1 MVPILAGIVSML
13 ADKGL
18 DLISSAI
25 DGGADKAK
33 GFIEEKTGIELDGKK
48 ELTGEEVA
56 KLKEL
61 EVTSRLE
68 LEKLALESKKE
79 DNRASE
85 AVAAEMNKN
94 TADARAMQVA
104 ALGQDDKFSK
114 RFVYMFAAGWSI
126 VAVVYIFM
134 ITFMSIPAANVR
146 FADTVLGFLLG
157 TIVAT
162 IINYFYGSS
171 KSSADKNEVMKGR

>member
-1 MVPILAGIVSML
+1 MPILAGLVSML

-25 DGGADKAK
+25 DGGAYKAK
-33 GFIEEKTGIELDGKK
+33 DFIEEKTGIKMDGNELSD
-48 ELTGEEVA
+48 EQVA
-56 KLKEL
+56 KLREL
-61 EVTSRLE
+61 EISSKIE
-68 LEKLALESKKE
+68 LEKLALENKKE

-85 AVAAEMNKN
+85 AVVAEVNKN
-94 TADARAMQVA
+94 TADARAMQVS

-114 RFVYMFAAGWSI
+114 RFVYVFAAGWSV

-134 ITFMSIPAANVR
+134 ITFMTIPTANVR

-171 KSSADKNEVMKGR
+171 KSSSDKNEFIKGK

>member
-1 MVPILAGIVSML
+1 MIPILAGIVSML

-18 DLISSAI
+18 DLVSSAI

-33 GFIEEKTGIELDGKK
+33 EFIEEKTGIKMDGRELS
-48 ELTGEEVA
+48 EEQVA
-56 KLKEL
+56 KLREL
-61 EVTSRLE
+61 EISSKVE

-85 AVAAEMNKN
+85 AVVAEVNKN

-104 ALGQDDKFSK
+104 ALAQEDKFSK
-114 RFVYMFAAGWSI
+114 RFVYVLAGFWS
-126 VAVVYIFM
+126 VVSVVYLFM
-134 ITFMSIPAANVR
+134 ITFVTIPAANVR

-157 TIVAT
+157 TVIAT
-162 IINYFYGSS
+162 VINYFYGSS
-171 KSSADKNEVMKGR
+171 KSSADKNAILKGK

>member
-33 GFIEEKTGIELDGKK
+33 EFIEEKTGIKIDGSSLSD
-48 ELTGEEVA
+48 EQVA
-56 KLKEL
+56 KLREL
-61 EVTSRLE
+61 EISSKVE
-68 LEKLALESKKE
+68 LEKLALERKKE

-85 AVAAEMNKN
+85 AVVAEMNKN

-104 ALGQDDKFSK
+104 ALGQEDKFSK
-114 RFVYMFAAGWSI
+114 RFVYIFAAGWSI

-171 KSSADKNEVMKGR
+171 KSSADKNEAMKGR

>member
-1 MVPILAGIVSML
+1 MPILAGLVSML

-25 DGGADKAK
+25 DGGADRAK
-33 GFIEEKTGIELDGKK
+33 EFIEEKTGIKMDGNELSN
-48 ELTGEEVA
+48 EQVA
-56 KLKEL
+56 KLREL
-61 EVTSRLE
+61 EASSKIE
-68 LEKLALESKKE
+68 LEKLALEFKKE

-85 AVAAEMNKN
+85 AVVSEVNKN

-114 RFVYMFAAGWSI
+114 RFVYVFAAGWSI

-134 ITFMSIPAANVR
+134 ITFMSIPTANVR

-171 KSSADKNEVMKGR
+171 KSSSDKNDFIKGK

>member
-33 GFIEEKTGIELDGKK
+33 EFIEEKTGIKIDGSSLSD
-48 ELTGEEVA
+48 EQVA
-56 KLKEL
+56 KLREL
-61 EVTSRLE
+61 EISSKVE
-68 LEKLALESKKE
+68 LEKLALERKKE

-85 AVAAEMNKN
+85 AVVAEMNKN

-114 RFVYMFAAGWSI
+114 RFVYLFAAGWSI

-171 KSSADKNEVMKGR
+171 KSSADKNEAMKGR

>member
-33 GFIEEKTGIELDGKK
+33 EFIEEKTGIKIDGSSLSD
-48 ELTGEEVA
+48 EQVA
-56 KLKEL
+56 KLREL
-61 EVTSRLE
+61 EISSKVE

-85 AVAAEMNKN
+85 ALVAEMNKN

-104 ALGQDDKFSK
+104 ALGQEDKFSK

-134 ITFMSIPAANVR
+134 ITFMSIPTANVR

-157 TIVAT
+157 TIIAT
-162 IINYFYGSS
+162 IMNYFYGSS

>member
-1 MVPILAGIVSML
+1 MLPILAGLVSML

-18 DLISSAI
+18 DLVSSAI

-33 GFIEEKTGIELDGKK
+33 DFIEEKTGIKMDGSDLSD
-48 ELTGEEVA
+48 EQVA

-61 EVTSRLE
+61 EISFKIE

-85 AVAAEMNKN
+85 VVISEVNKN
-94 TADARAMQVA
+94 TADARAMQVES
-104 ALGQDDKFSK
+104 LKQDDKFSK
-114 RFVYMFAAGWSI
+114 RFVYVFAAGWSI

-134 ITFMSIPAANVR
+134 ITFVNIPAANVR

-171 KSSADKNEVMKGR
+171 KSSVDKNEFIQNK

>member
-33 GFIEEKTGIELDGKK
+33 DFIEEKTGIKMDGN
-48 ELTGEEVA
+48 EFSDEQVA
-56 KLKEL
+56 KLREL
-61 EVTSRLE
+61 EISSKIE
-68 LEKLALESKKE
+68 LEKLAFENKKE

-85 AVAAEMNKN
+85 AVVAEVNKN

-134 ITFMSIPAANVR
+134 ITFMNIPMANVR

-171 KSSADKNEVMKGR
+171 KSSADKNEIMKGR

>member
-1 MVPILAGIVSML
+1 MIPILAGIVSML

-18 DLISSAI
+18 DLVSSAI

-33 GFIEEKTGIELDGKK
+33 EFIEEKTGIKMDGRELS
-48 ELTGEEVA
+48 EEQIA
-56 KLKEL
+56 KLREL
-61 EVTSRLE
+61 EISSKVE

-85 AVAAEMNKN
+85 AVAAEVNKN

-104 ALGQDDKFSK
+104 ALAQEDKFSK
-114 RFVYMFAAGWSI
+114 RYVYVLASFWS
-126 VAVVYIFM
+126 VVSVVYVFL
-134 ITFMSIPAANVR
+134 ITFMTIPAANVR

-157 TIVAT
+157 TIIAT

-171 KSSADKNEVMKGR
+171 KSSADKNEFIKGK

>member
-33 GFIEEKTGIELDGKK
+33 EFIEEKTGIKMDGSSLSD
-48 ELTGEEVA
+48 EQVA
-56 KLKEL
+56 KLREL
-61 EVTSRLE
+61 ELSSKIE
-68 LEKLALESKKE
+68 LEKLAFESKKE

-85 AVAAEMNKN
+85 AVVAEMNKN

-171 KSSADKNEVMKGR
+171 KSSADKNEVMKGK

>member
-33 GFIEEKTGIELDGKK
+33 EFIEEKTGIKIDGSSLSD
-48 ELTGEEVA
+48 EQVA
-56 KLKEL
+56 KLREL
-61 EVTSRLE
+61 EISSKVE

-85 AVAAEMNKN
+85 AVVAEMNKN

-114 RFVYMFAAGWSI
+114 RFVYLFAAGWSI

-171 KSSADKNEVMKGR
+171 KSSADKNEAMKGR

>member
-1 MVPILAGIVSML
+1 MPILAGLVSML
-13 ADKGL
+13 AGKGL

-33 GFIEEKTGIELDGKK
+33 DFIEEKTGIKMDGNKFSD
-48 ELTGEEVA
+48 EQVA
-56 KLKEL
+56 KLREL
-61 EVTSRLE
+61 EISSKIE
-68 LEKLALESKKE
+68 LEKLAFENKKE

-85 AVAAEMNKN
+85 AVVAEVNKN

-104 ALGQDDKFSK
+104 ALGQEDKFSK
-114 RFVYMFAAGWSI
+114 RFVYVFAAGWSI

-134 ITFMSIPAANVR
+134 ITFMNIPTANVR

-171 KSSADKNEVMKGR
+171 KSSSDKNDFIKGK

>member
-18 DLISSAI
+18 DLVSSAI

-33 GFIEEKTGIELDGKK
+33 EFIEEKTGIKMDGRELS
-48 ELTGEEVA
+48 EEQVA
-56 KLKEL
+56 KLREL
-61 EVTSRLE
+61 EISSKVE

-85 AVAAEMNKN
+85 AVVAEVNKN

-114 RFVYMFAAGWSI
+114 RFVYVFAAGWSI

-134 ITFMSIPAANVR
+134 ITFMSIPTVNVR

-171 KSSADKNEVMKGR
+171 KSSADKTEVMKGR

>member
-33 GFIEEKTGIELDGKK
+33 EFIEEKTGIKIDGSSLSD
-48 ELTGEEVA
+48 EQVA
-56 KLKEL
+56 KLREL
-61 EVTSRLE
+61 EITAKTE
-68 LEKLALESKKE
+68 LEKLTLESKKE

-85 AVAAEMNKN
+85 AVVAEMNKN
-94 TADARAMQVA
+94 TADARAMQNE
-104 ALGQDDKFSK
+104 ALRQDDKFSK

-134 ITFMSIPAANVR
+134 ITFMSIPTVNVR

-171 KSSADKNEVMKGR
+171 KSSADKTEVMKGR

>member
-1 MVPILAGIVSML
+1 MPILAGLVSML

-33 GFIEEKTGIELDGKK
+33 DFIEEKTGIKMDGNELSD
-48 ELTGEEVA
+48 EQVA
-56 KLKEL
+56 KLREL
-61 EVTSRLE
+61 EISSKIE

-85 AVAAEMNKN
+85 AVVAEVNKN
-94 TADARAMQVA
+94 TADARAMQVVS
-104 ALGQDDKFSK
+104 LNQVDVFSK
-114 RFVYMFAAGWSI
+114 RFVYFFAAGWSI
-126 VAVVYIFM
+126 VSVIYIFM
-134 ITFMSIPAANVR
+134 VTFMSIPTANVR

-171 KSSADKNEVMKGR
+171 KSSSDKNEFIKGK

>member
-1 MVPILAGIVSML
+1 MVELIGIKM
-13 ADKGL
+13 
-18 DLISSAI
+18 
-25 DGGADKAK
+25 DGN
-33 GFIEEKTGIELDGKK
+33 ELSN
-48 ELTGEEVA
+48 EQVA
-56 KLKEL
+56 KLREL
-61 EVTSRLE
+61 EASSKIE
-68 LEKLALESKKE
+68 LEKLALEFKKE

-85 AVAAEMNKN
+85 AVVSEVNKN

-114 RFVYMFAAGWSI
+114 RFVYVFAAGWSI

-134 ITFMSIPAANVR
+134 ITFMSIPTANVR

-171 KSSADKNEVMKGR
+171 KSSSDKNDFIKGK

>member
-1 MVPILAGIVSML
+1 MIPIIAGLVSML

-18 DLISSAI
+18 DLVSSAI

-33 GFIEEKTGIELDGKK
+33 DFIEAKTGIQMDGSDLSD
-48 ELTGEEVA
+48 EQIA

-61 EVTSRLE
+61 EISSKIE
-68 LEKLALESKKE
+68 LEKLAFENKKE

-85 AVAAEMNKN
+85 AVIAEVNKN

-114 RFVYMFAAGWSI
+114 RFVYVFAAGWSI

-134 ITFMSIPAANVR
+134 ITFMNIPTANVR

>member
-33 GFIEEKTGIELDGKK
+33 EFIEEKTGIKIDGSSLSD
-48 ELTGEEVA
+48 EQVA
-56 KLKEL
+56 KLREL
-61 EVTSRLE
+61 EISSKVE

-85 AVAAEMNKN
+85 AVVAEMNKN

-126 VAVVYIFM
+126 VAIVYIFM